1 MNQKTRT
8 FINQQNAQH
17 STGPR
22 TIEGRERSSLN
33 AVKHNL
39 SGNHLILQNHE
50 YAEHTRMSKAMLADL
65 EPQTEQERQIA
76 QKIIDLNFRIN
87 RITAIENNL
96 LNFDMSAN
104 DPQSIEDEGV
114 ARMFAQTRAWKKDA
128 QSFEILGRYEA
139 RLSRQLLQYQKEFE
153 RLQTVRKA
161 EAATAAQTQETAPLT
176 TESASFGTTAPAYVM
191 SSAPTPLATSAAPQP
206 PQPHSSPRNY
216 KNPPPHPPMT
226 HRPPQPN
233 LVFRVH

>member
-1 MNQKTRT
+1 MNKETRAR
-8 FINQQNAQH
+8 INRQNAQH

-22 TIEGRERSSLN
+22 TNEGKERSKLN

-39 SGNHLILQNHE
+39 SGNHLVLQDHE
-50 YAEHTRMSKAMLADL
+50 YAEHQRITRSMLADL
-65 EPQTEQERQIA
+65 KPATEPERQIA

-104 DPQSIEDEGV
+104 HPESIEDEGV

-161 EAATAAQTQETAPLT
+161 EAAAASQTEQTASLKPK
-176 TESASFGTTAPAYVM
+176 SASFGEP
-191 SSAPTPLATSAAPQP
+191 APTWVMRSNQDPVQPTATHPTPPIPTPQI
-206 PQPHSSPRNY
+206 HA
-216 KNPPPHPPMT
+216 
-226 HRPPQPN
+226 
-233 LVFRVH
+233 

>member
-1 MNQKTRT
+1 MNKETRAR
-8 FINQQNAQH
+8 INQQNAQH

-22 TIEGRERSSLN
+22 TLEGKNRSSLN

-39 SGNHLILQNHE
+39 SGNHLVLQTHE
-50 YAEHTRMSKAMLADL
+50 YAEHTRMSAAMLADL
-65 EPQTEQERQIA
+65 KPQTEPERQIA

-128 QSFEILGRYEA
+128 QSFE
-139 RLSRQLLQYQKEFE
+139 SS
-153 RLQTVRKA
+153 V
-161 EAATAAQTQETAPLT
+161 ATKPASP
-176 TESASFGTTAPAYVM
+176 ASF
-191 SSAPTPLATSAAPQP
+191 SSTKKNSNAFKPSA
-206 PQPHSSPRNY
+206 RR
-216 KNPPPHPPMT
+216 K
-226 HRPPQPN
+226 R
-233 LVFRVH
+233 

>member
-8 FINQQNAQH
+8 LINQQNAQN
-17 STGPR
+17 STGPG
-22 TIEGRERSSLN
+22 TAEGKERSKLN

-39 SGNHLILQNHE
+39 SGNHLVLQDHE
-50 YAEHTRMSKAMLADL
+50 YAEHHRITKAMLADL
-65 EPQTEQERQIA
+65 KPQTEPERQIA

-128 QSFEILGRYEA
+128 QSFEILGRYEG
-139 RLSRQLLQYQKEFE
+139 RLSRQLLKYQKEFE

-161 EAATAAQTQETAPLT
+161 EATEAEAAAQTKENKPLT
-176 TESASFGTTAPAYVM
+176 TESASFGTTGPAHLM
-191 SSAPTPLATSAAPQP
+191 SSTPTRLAILQPPPPQAPQP
-206 PQPHSSPRNY
+206 PAQP
-216 KNPPPHPPMT
+216 
-226 HRPPQPN
+226 
-233 LVFRVH
+233 